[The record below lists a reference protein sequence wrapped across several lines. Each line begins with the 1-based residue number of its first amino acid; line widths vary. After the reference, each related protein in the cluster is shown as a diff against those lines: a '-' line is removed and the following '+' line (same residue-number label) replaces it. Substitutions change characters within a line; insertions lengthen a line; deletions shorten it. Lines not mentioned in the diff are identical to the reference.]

1 MKQQGKLIKTL
12 PTVSGET
19 ERGMWIRGGF
29 VIETFGEYPKKLAF
43 TTFGEDRARMAE
55 GIALGTPVEVSCS
68 VESREF
74 NDKWYTELRAT
85 SVKLLSSG
93 AVPVAQPAHTHAHAA
108 PAPAAHAVPYPAN
121 FAAVPA
127 PAPEMPKGDD
137 DLPF

>member
-1 MKQQGKLIKTL
+1 MKQQGKLIKIL

-19 ERGMWIRGGF
+19 ERGMWSRGGF

-43 TTFGEDRARMAE
+43 TTFGEERARMAE
-55 GIALGTPVEVSCS
+55 GIALGTPVEVFCS

-85 SVKLLSSG
+85 SVKSLAAG
-93 AVPVAQPAHTHAHAA
+93 AVPVAQPAPAPVA
-108 PAPAAHAVPYPAN
+108 PAPAAPAVLYPAN
-121 FAAVPA
+121 FTAAPA
-127 PAPEMPKGDD
+127 PAPEMLKWDD

>member
-43 TTFGEDRARMAE
+43 TTFGEERARMAE

-85 SVKLLSSG
+85 SVKPLAAG
-93 AVPVAQPAHTHAHAA
+93 AAPVAQPAPAHVA
-108 PAPAAHAVPYPAN
+108 PAPAAPAVPYPAN

>member
-29 VIETFGEYPKKLAF
+29 VIETFGDYPKKLAF
-43 TTFGEDRARMAE
+43 TTFGEERARMAE

-68 VESREF
+68 MESREF

-85 SVKLLSSG
+85 SVKPLSSG
-93 AVPVAQPAHTHAHAA
+93 AVPVAKPAHVPAA
-108 PAPAAHAVPYPAN
+108 PAPTAPAVPYPAN
-121 FAAVPA
+121 FVAVPA
-127 PAPEMPKGDD
+127 PAPEMPKLDD
-137 DLPF
+137 DPPF

>member
-43 TTFGEDRARMAE
+43 TTFGEERARMAE

-85 SVKLLSSG
+85 SVKPLAAG
-93 AVPVAQPAHTHAHAA
+93 AVPVAQPTPAPVAPVPAA
-108 PAPAAHAVPYPAN
+108 PAVPYPAN

>member
-43 TTFGEDRARMAE
+43 TTFGEERARMAE
-55 GIALGTPVEVSCS
+55 GIAPGTPVEVSCS

-85 SVKLLSSG
+85 SVKLMSSG
-93 AVPVAQPAHTHAHAA
+93 AVPVAQPAPVA
-108 PAPAAHAVPYPAN
+108 PAPAAPAIPYPAN

-127 PAPEMPKGDD
+127 PALEMPKGDD

>member
-43 TTFGEDRARMAE
+43 TTFGEERARMAE

-85 SVKLLSSG
+85 SVKPMAAG
-93 AVPVAQPAHTHAHAA
+93 AVPVAQPAPAPVA
-108 PAPAAHAVPYPAN
+108 PAPAAPAVPYPAN